1 MKTELEK
8 IKELKEKFEK
18 TKLRFKDDF
27 FKDAD
32 RMEVVVIKAKAKA
45 IREKAENGCVA
56 DWDENG
62 YECFP
67 DSLCPTCQEIIKIA
81 KEIEK

>member
-8 IKELKEKFEK
+8 IKELKRWTGLNSERLK
-18 TKLRFKDDF
+18 R
-27 FKDAD
+27 
-32 RMEVVVIKAKAKA
+32 AKA